1 MSIGT
6 IIAILGAGLGAI
18 LAGIGSAVGV
28 LLGGSSAAG
37 VLGEKPKLFGKL
49 LVLEALPGTQG
60 IYGFI
65 IAVIVAVKLQLI
77 GGTVLQLTVTE
88 GWAFFLA
95 TLPVGVLGLFSALLQ
110 AKMVVASVQM
120 TAVNEKLGGKGIL
133 MAALIETYAILGFL
147 ISILLVLGLK

>member
-18 LAGIGSAVGV
+18 LAGVGSAVGV

>member
-6 IIAILGAGLGAI
+6 IIAILGAGFGAI